1 MGKKRQYED
10 GGGPGPVSAASR
22 PRPGILDDEDI
33 PRPKKVKPANLEKL
47 SLEELHQ
54 RKHDLKQEENYQN
67 MVMSKK
73 KRGPYS
79 ASDIRATYTQVLRFQ
94 YLQKEARSALQ
105 MRKRNLAVD
114 LEIERRD
121 ARKEKQAEQKAFKR
135 AQAEEAQRA
144 RRAALMAAEQGFE
157 GDMPG
162 VALPPEAG
170 YGYGGGGS
178 SQFQD
183 FHSMGSFASSAGGS
197 MASSEPSSS
206 MGSFFAGAPSGSA
219 SSSSHSM
226 APQGPGFF
234 NADAASSAAGG
245 AGAGAPMNPMLMM
258 AQMMLETQKKLQEA
272 QEKMMKVQDLH
283 K

>member
-1 MGKKRQYED
+1 MGKKRQYEEAEQ
-10 GGGPGPVSAASR
+10 GGRRPGGPGEHK
-22 PRPGILDDEDI
+22 PRPGLLDEDDI
-33 PRPKKVKPANLEKL
+33 PRPKKVKPQNLEKL

-94 YLQKEARSALQ
+94 YLQKE
-105 MRKRNLAVD
+105 VD

-121 ARKEKQAEQKAFKR
+121 ARKEKQAEQKAMKR

-144 RRAALMAAEQGFE
+144 RRAALMAADDGFE
-157 GDMPG
+157 GAPG
-162 VALPPEAG
+162 VALPPEAN
-170 YGYGGGGS
+170 YGYGGG

-183 FHSMGSFASSAGGS
+183 FHSMGTGSSARSVTGSRSPGRTAGRSVASTDSMGQSSFFGG
-197 MASSEPSSS
+197 ASSSS
-206 MGSFFAGAPSGSA
+206 MGMGQGS
-219 SSSSHSM
+219 
-226 APQGPGFF
+226 GFF
-234 NADAASSAAGG
+234 GG
-245 AGAGAPMNPMLMM
+245 AGASDSASSGGSAPMNPMMMM
-258 AQMMLETQKKLQEA
+258 AQMMLETQKKLKEA
-272 QEKMMKVQDLH
+272 QEKLQKVQDG

>member
-10 GGGPGPVSAASR
+10 EPGGRPGPASAASR
-22 PRPGILDDEDI
+22 PKPGILDDEDI
-33 PRPKKVKPANLEKL
+33 PRPKKVKPQNLEKL

-94 YLQKEARSALQ
+94 YLQKE
-105 MRKRNLAVD
+105 VD

-121 ARKEKQAEQKAFKR
+121 ARKEKQAEQKALKR

-183 FHSMGSFASSAGGS
+183 FHSMGSFTSNAGGS

-206 MGSFFAGAPSGSA
+206 MGSFFAGAPSAA
-219 SSSSHSM
+219 SSSSM
-226 APQGPGFF
+226 APMAGPGFF
-234 NADAASSAAGG
+234 NSGDAASSAGG
-245 AGAGAPMNPMLMM
+245 GVAAGAGGPMNPMLMM
-258 AQMMLETQKKLQEA
+258 AQMMLETQKKLKEA
-272 QEKMMKVQDLH
+272 QEKMMKVQDLN

>member
-10 GGGPGPVSAASR
+10 EPGGRPGPASAASR
-22 PRPGILDDEDI
+22 PKPGILDDEDI
-33 PRPKKVKPANLEKL
+33 PRPKKVKPQNLEKL

-94 YLQKEARSALQ
+94 YLQKE
-105 MRKRNLAVD
+105 VD

-121 ARKEKQAEQKAFKR
+121 ARKEKQAEQKALKR

-183 FHSMGSFASSAGGS
+183 FHSMGSFTSSAGGS

-206 MGSFFAGAPSGSA
+206 MGSFFAGAPSAA
-219 SSSSHSM
+219 SSSSM
-226 APQGPGFF
+226 APMAPGPGFF
-234 NADAASSAAGG
+234 NSGDAASSAGG
-245 AGAGAPMNPMLMM
+245 GVAAGAGGPMNPMLMM
-258 AQMMLETQKKLQEA
+258 AQMMLETQKKLKEA
-272 QEKMMKVQDLH
+272 QEKMMKVQDLN